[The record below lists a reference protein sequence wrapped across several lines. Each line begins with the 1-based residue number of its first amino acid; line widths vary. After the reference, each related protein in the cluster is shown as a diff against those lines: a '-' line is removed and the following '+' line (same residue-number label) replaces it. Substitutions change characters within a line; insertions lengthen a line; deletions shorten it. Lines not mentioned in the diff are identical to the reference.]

1 MVATARRSSPNF
13 ASHFV
18 TRRCLGWLLCLILA
32 PVIAGCRGCR
42 SGDPLTE
49 EEREAKR
56 EELKKKEKP
65 KPDFEFLR
73 FTTQPGELEQTDVQE
88 VSMKPGH
95 WTSAVLSARAN
106 NFDFRGELL
115 SEMLDKTARPVPLD
129 DMLFQLRTTR
139 PVILP
144 KGQRRLV
151 EFSVLTPASRR
162 ARNVATRLL
171 TGTGGRP
178 VFAETQV
185 MTPMPPSQFFFIV
198 LALNPDSYSF
208 LKKTDSVTAP
218 TEHYF
223 DVNMARHYRVIA
235 PRVKTVAPLPSHA
248 LSWTGI
254 AYLLW
259 DDLEPKKLS
268 PEQQQAMLDWLHWGG
283 QLIVSGPD
291 TLATLKG
298 SFLDEYLPAHGD
310 TTWQITSDTLRPL
323 DAAWS
328 KGDRTLKV
336 VRPWTGVH
344 LKPAGDAQVLLA
356 SDKEPLVVERRLGR
370 GRIVLTAF
378 RLSQRELRNWPSF
391 DGFLNGCL
399 LRRPPRTFRF
409 ENELIQV
416 GWQDGHDSHD
426 PRRVTRVR
434 YFTRDALGPASMFSQ
449 LMRSAAPPPPENDLA
464 GNLAYSFRL
473 QNQPALEQPPYGP
486 GVAGWNDFSA
496 ASNLSLATLREAA
509 GIVVP
514 DASFV
519 VMVLAVYV
527 VVLVP
532 LNWLVFRLLGR
543 VEWAWAAAPFISIG
557 GAIAVVYLAQLDIGF
572 ARSKTELGVIEV
584 QGTYPR
590 AHVTRYLALYSSL
603 GTQYDLRFEDQSAL
617 ALPFAS
623 GQKTVIGQ
631 SMKTVDY
638 RRAPQIANDEVAQ
651 VTLDGLEISSN
662 TTGMVHSE
670 EMADVGGGFGWEAL
684 GGNRYRVTNDT
695 RLTLEGAGVL
705 GQGKIGWIG
714 KLAPGADAVVEL
726 VERPD
731 DETEP
736 WANELEQ
743 SPMTSSR
750 GSVDGLNLRH
760 LLLLAQNE
768 IGEERGQQEM
778 RLVAWTDEELAGLS
792 VNPVASQS
800 RRAAL
805 VVGHLSYGSEAPPA
819 PDNNSSLLAY
829 QAAGKLPPAEE
840 EEE

>member
-1 MVATARRSSPNF
+1 MVSLANRSSPR
-13 ASHFV
+13 
-18 TRRCLGWLLCLILA
+18 TPRRRWSGWLLFLLLA
-32 PVIAGCRGCR
+32 PLVAGCRGCR
-42 SGDPLTE
+42 SDDALTE

-73 FTTQPGELEQTDVQE
+73 FTTQPGELVQSDVQE
-88 VSMKPGH
+88 VSIKPGH
-95 WTSAVLSARAN
+95 WTSAVLRARAN
-106 NFDFRGELL
+106 NFDFRGDLL
-115 SEMLDKTARPVPLD
+115 SEMLDKTARPVTLD
-129 DMLFQLRTTR
+129 DMIFQLRTAR

-144 KGQRRLV
+144 KGQQRLI
-151 EFSVLTPASRR
+151 EFSVLVPASKR

-178 VFAETQV
+178 VFTETQV
-185 MTPMPPSQFFFIV
+185 VSPMPPAQFYFMV

-208 LKKTDSVTAP
+208 LKKLETITAP

-235 PRVKTVAPLPSHA
+235 PRFKSVVPLPSHVSA
-248 LSWTGI
+248 WTGI

-259 DDLEPKKLS
+259 DDIEPKKLT
-268 PEQQQAMLDWLHWGG
+268 PDQQQALLDWLHWGG
-283 QLIVSGPD
+283 QMIVSGPD

-310 TTWQITSDTLRPL
+310 DTWQIASDTLQPL
-323 DAAWS
+323 DAAWT

-344 LKPAGDAQVLLA
+344 LKPQADAQVLLA
-356 SDKEPLVVERRLGR
+356 AGDEPLVVERRLGR

-399 LRRPPRTFRF
+399 MRRPPRTFRF

-416 GWQDGHDSHD
+416 GWSDGHESHD
-426 PRRVTRVR
+426 PRRVTQVR
-434 YFTRDALGPASMFSQ
+434 YFTRDAQPPATMFGP
-449 LMRSAAPPPPENDLA
+449 LMRTAEPAPPPQSDLP
-464 GNLAYSFRL
+464 GNVVYNFRM
-473 QNQPALEQPPYGP
+473 QAQPLLEEPPYGP

-519 VMVLAVYV
+519 VWVLAVYI

-532 LNWLVFRLLGR
+532 VNWGFFRLLGR
-543 VEWAWAAAPFISIG
+543 VEWAWAAAPFISVG
-557 GAIAVVYLAQLDIGF
+557 GAVAVVYLAQLDIGF

-584 QGTYPR
+584 QGAYSR
-590 AHVTRYLALYSSL
+590 AHVTRYMALYSSL
-603 GTQYDLRFEDQSAL
+603 GTEYDLRFDDQSAA

-631 SMKTVDY
+631 SLKTVDY
-638 RRAPQIANDEVAQ
+638 RRAPQIAEDEVAQ
-651 VTLDGLEISSN
+651 VTLHGLEISSN

-670 EMADVGGGFGWEAL
+670 EMADVGGGFRWEPM
-684 GGNRYRVTNDT
+684 GENRFRVINDS

-705 GQGKIGWIG
+705 GQGKIAWIG

-726 VERPD
+726 IDRPK
-731 DETEP
+731 DETQP
-736 WANELEQ
+736 WADQMEQ
-743 SPMTSSR
+743 SPMTSSQ

-768 IGEERGQQEM
+768 KGEERGMDEL
-778 RLVAWTDEELAGLS
+778 RLVAWTDEEVPGLT
-792 VNPVASQS
+792 VRPVASQS

-805 VVGHLSYGSEAPPA
+805 VVGHLTYGPQPA
-819 PDNNSSLLAY
+819 PTADTNSSLQAY
-829 QAAGKLPPAEE
+829 QAAGKLPPAEDE
-840 EEE
+840 EE

>member
-1 MVATARRSSPNF
+1 MVAPSLRSSPTLP
-13 ASHFV
+13 
-18 TRRCLGWLLCLILA
+18 TRRWSAWLVFLVLA
-32 PVIAGCRGCR
+32 PLIAGCRGC
-42 SGDPLTE
+42 SSSDPLSE

-65 KPDFEFLR
+65 KPDFQFLR
-73 FTTQPGELEQTDVQE
+73 FTTQPGELQQADRQE
-88 VSMKPGH
+88 VNIKPGH
-95 WTSAVLSARAN
+95 WTSAVLAARAN

-115 SEMLDKTARPVPLD
+115 TEMQDQSSRPVPLD
-129 DMLFQLRTTR
+129 DMLFQLRTAR

-144 KGQRRLV
+144 KGQQRLL
-151 EFSVLTPASRR
+151 EFSVLAPAGHR
-162 ARNVATRLL
+162 AKNLPTRLL

-185 MTPMPPSQFFFIV
+185 VSPMPPSQFYFIV

-208 LKKTDSVTAP
+208 LKKLESVTAP
-218 TEHYF
+218 NEHLF
-223 DVNMARHYRVIA
+223 DINLARHYHVIA
-235 PRVKTVAPLPSHA
+235 PQIKSTVPLPSYA

-259 DDLEPKKLS
+259 DDLEPKKLT
-268 PEQQQAMLDWLHWGG
+268 PEQQQALLDWLHWGG

-310 TTWQITSDTLRPL
+310 ATWQIGSETLQPL
-323 DAAWS
+323 DAGWT
-328 KGDRTLKV
+328 KGDRPLKV

-344 LKPAGDAQVLLA
+344 LKTAEGAQVLLA
-356 SDKEPLVVERRLGR
+356 SGDEPLVVERSLGR

-399 LRRPPRTFRF
+399 MRRPPRTFRF

-416 GWQDGHDSHD
+416 GWQDAHDSHD

-434 YFTRDALGPASMFSQ
+434 YFTRDAQAPISMFTQ
-449 LMRSAAPPPPENDLA
+449 FMRTAEPAPPPQSDIP
-464 GNLAYSFRL
+464 GNMAYAFQM
-473 QNQPALEQPPYGP
+473 QNQPPVDLPPYGP
-486 GVAGWNDFSA
+486 GVAGWTDFSA
-496 ASNLSLATLREAA
+496 ASNLALATLREAA

-519 VMVLAVYV
+519 VWVLAIYV

-532 LNWLVFRLLGR
+532 VNWLFFRLLGR

-572 ARSKTELGVIEV
+572 ARSKTELSVVEV
-584 QGTYPR
+584 QARYPR

-603 GTQYDLRFEDQSAL
+603 GTQYDLRFDDQSAV
-617 ALPFAS
+617 ALPFAA

-670 EMADVGGGFGWEAL
+670 EMIDVGGGFGWQPL
-684 GGNRYRVTNDT
+684 GGNRYRVINDT
-695 RLTLEGAGVL
+695 RLSLEGAGVL

-726 VERPD
+726 VERPEK
-731 DETEP
+731 ETEP
-736 WANELEQ
+736 WAGQLEE
-743 SPMTSSR
+743 SPITSLR
-750 GSVDGLNLRH
+750 GSADGLNLRH
-760 LLLLAQNE
+760 MLLLAQNE
-768 IGEERGQQEM
+768 IGEERGWDEM
-778 RLVAWTDEELAGLS
+778 RLVAWTDEELPGLT
-792 VNPVASQS
+792 VRPVASQS

-805 VVGHLSYGSEAPPA
+805 VVGHLSYGPEPA
-819 PDNNSSLLAY
+819 PVADTNSSLLAY
-829 QAAGKLPPAEE
+829 QAAGKLPPPEDEE
-840 EEE
+840 E